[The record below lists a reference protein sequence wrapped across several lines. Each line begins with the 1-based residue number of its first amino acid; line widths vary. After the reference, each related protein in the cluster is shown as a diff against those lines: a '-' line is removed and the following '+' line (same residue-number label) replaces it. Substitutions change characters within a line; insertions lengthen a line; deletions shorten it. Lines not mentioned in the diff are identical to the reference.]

1 MSTERAHSL
10 CSASFLPA
18 LLRPAPA
25 ACRGPSSGRTEARLS
40 THSVFGRPSK
50 GLVCQEASAPCS
62 RAAASLT
69 AGVTRAEEPLQV
81 TGAAGRAGQQPP
93 QLPLGANRHLPA
105 GLAWLRCYP
114 HPRRLGDHFGCRPAN
129 TPFWRFGAG
138 TERGQLAGTRSTAA
152 PPGRS
157 CPLPRPAAP
166 EKQRPALRCR
176 ECWDSDVPRVEYQG
190 YSLKRKLTS
199 NVCN

>member
-105 GLAWLRCYP
+105 GLAWLRCYLTP
-114 HPRRLGDHFGCRPAN
+114 GGSVTISAAARRIP
-129 TPFWRFGAG
+129 RFGDL
-138 TERGQLAGTRSTAA
+138 ERGQSGDSWPAHGA
-152 PPGRS
+152 
-157 CPLPRPAAP
+157 LPR
-166 EKQRPALRCR
+166 RPAGAAHCRALRH
-176 ECWDSDVPRVEYQG
+176 PRNSALPFAAGSAGIQMYPGWNTRVIP
-190 YSLKRKLTS
+190 S
-199 NVCN
+199 NEN

>member
-105 GLAWLRCYP
+105 GLAWLRCYLTP
-114 HPRRLGDHFGCRPAN
+114 GGSVTISAAARRIPRFGDLGRGQSGDSWPAHGALPRRPAGAAHCRALRHPRNSALPFAAGSAGIQTYPGWN
-129 TPFWRFGAG
+129 T
-138 TERGQLAGTRSTAA
+138 
-152 PPGRS
+152 
-157 CPLPRPAAP
+157 
-166 EKQRPALRCR
+166 
-176 ECWDSDVPRVEYQG
+176 RVIP
-190 YSLKRKLTS
+190 S
-199 NVCN
+199 NEN